1 MAKCLCI
8 DKQGNLLVGTD
19 NGLYIIE
26 KNKSIHHVLHDARV
40 RESLSGDAVWSLFRD
55 HDDNIW
61 IGTNSGI
68 SMAVDNDLLAT
79 YTLPSITGENTGNQL
94 FCIYSDGQDRLWMG
108 GSNGLVCVEHLG
120 GDQQKVR
127 WYRIDNEHYPI
138 PHNRIRAILSDSQ
151 HRLWVGGDGGL
162 FLLNERTGQLERYA
176 IEEESHHWVYD
187 IEEGKNGNLIV
198 TTFNATYV
206 VKLDST
212 HQCLDVIRKTE
223 SKNLH
228 ARKQELAS
236 LLSQYGLP
244 DVYLSAYKDPHKG
257 VLLLGGTDRFSI
269 LHTDK
274 LRKTVVPATLQVTD
288 ILVNGTRHIC
298 PSDITSKS
306 CTFEP
311 HENIQQ
317 FFLTDFDYADE
328 QPDNY
333 SYRIT
338 GQNEWV
344 DIQTADRSITLT
356 NLSAGTYQLYIRQGN
371 QEENQTELTPVFT
384 FTIEAPWYAT
394 TWAKILYIFLLAGLL
409 YGIYRFVEQRKR
421 LIQERKERAELLVRA
436 KEKER
441 ELLSD
446 NEYLAGQLR
455 LQLMEKSGDQ
465 GELSADEKFLLDI
478 TRIIEENMDDSELN
492 VNTLSEK
499 SGISTKQLYRRIK
512 SLTGMTTVAYIRDQR
527 MKKAASLLAKGSF
540 TVSEVMYMVG
550 FSSASYFTRCF
561 CEEYG
566 IPPSEYKV

>member
-1 MAKCLCI
+1 M
-8 DKQGNLLVGTD
+8 VGTD

-79 YTLPSITGENTGNQL
+79 YTLPSITGESTGNQL

>member
-1 MAKCLCI
+1 M
-8 DKQGNLLVGTD
+8 VGTD

-79 YTLPSITGENTGNQL
+79 YTLPSITGESTGNQL
-94 FCIYSDGQDRLWMG
+94 FCIYSDGRDRLWMG

-176 IEEESHHWVYD
+176 IEKESHHWVYD

>member
-1 MAKCLCI
+1 M
-8 DKQGNLLVGTD
+8 
-19 NGLYIIE
+19 
-26 KNKSIHHVLHDARV
+26 
-40 RESLSGDAVWSLFRD
+40 
-55 HDDNIW
+55 
-61 IGTNSGI
+61 
-68 SMAVDNDLLAT
+68 
-79 YTLPSITGENTGNQL
+79 
-94 FCIYSDGQDRLWMG
+94 
-108 GSNGLVCVEHLG
+108 
-120 GDQQKVR
+120 
-127 WYRIDNEHYPI
+127 
-138 PHNRIRAILSDSQ
+138 
-151 HRLWVGGDGGL
+151 
-162 FLLNERTGQLERYA
+162 
-176 IEEESHHWVYD
+176 
-187 IEEGKNGNLIV
+187 
-198 TTFNATYV
+198 
-206 VKLDST
+206 
-212 HQCLDVIRKTE
+212 
-223 SKNLH
+223 
-228 ARKQELAS
+228 AS

-540 TVSEVMYMVG
+540 AVSEVMYMVG